1 MPERSSESPQ
11 AQVGSGPSPPSQSQS
26 QQLQQQQQQQQQ
38 QQNQAAAASAPSSSN
53 VNSGGAGGAG
63 GAGAGGSGAGT
74 STTLPGFPPST
85 LSRPFRSRK
94 NRPCD
99 ACVRLVPLPPF
110 FYFSSSTKWDV
121 GSLVCCFVWRRLFG
135 FGYTLAFGFESP
147 VSPLV
152 HFLCGWCRSF
162 ISFISFIHSCIL
174 LFSTPWDPF
183 FVVRRPLT
191 HAFAHSGFLWRLVD
205 WNDANRT

>member
-1 MPERSSESPQ
+1 MEEGLEGLEGLEQ
-11 AQVGSGPSPPSQSQS
+11 EEVGG
-26 QQLQQQQQQQQQ
+26 
-38 QQNQAAAASAPSSSN
+38 
-53 VNSGGAGGAG
+53 
-63 GAGAGGSGAGT
+63 GT

-110 FYFSSSTKWDV
+110 FYFSSSTKWAV
-121 GSLVCCFVWRRLFG
+121 GSLLCCFVWRRLFG

-147 VSPLV
+147 VSPLL
-152 HFLCGWCRSF
+152 HFCAVGADHF

-174 LFSTPWDPF
+174 LFSTPWDPS

-205 WNDANRT
+205 WNDANRDTLDVMDG